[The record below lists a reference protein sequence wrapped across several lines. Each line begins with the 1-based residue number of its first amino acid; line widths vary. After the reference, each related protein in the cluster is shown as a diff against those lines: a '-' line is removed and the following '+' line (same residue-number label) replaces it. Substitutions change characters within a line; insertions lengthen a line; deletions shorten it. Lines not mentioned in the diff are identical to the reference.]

1 MGFLA
6 IDKVAIRNLFG
17 LGIDIRWYGILIAL
31 GVAAGIALAIWD
43 AKRRKI
49 STDVVL
55 DMTLAGV
62 ICAIVFARLYYVVFD
77 TQGTFANDFMAIFRI
92 WDGGLAI
99 YGGVIGGALG
109 IFAYSRIKKFKLS
122 VLFDIAAPSLAI
134 GQAIGRWGNFI
145 NQEAFGQ
152 PVTNPSWQW
161 FPYATYIENPPS
173 GMEPGWYQATF
184 FYESMWC
191 LLLCL
196 FLVLYRRRQK
206 FSGEICAYYFLLYG
220 IERACVELLRTDQ
233 LKTHFLDL
241 PVSHLLSVALVI
253 ASLIYLIVM
262 YSRVKKGLAGCAT
275 PGSIYYVHKPGDGIS
290 SAGVEE
296 TGEASEEQKDGS
308 AEDDG
313 TEAPNESQEE
323 NAGEQVPSEG
333 GSEEEPAQADS
344 EAGEDEDDI

>member
-31 GVAAGIALAIWD
+31 GVAAGIALALWD

-49 STDVVL
+49 STDIVL
-55 DMTLAGV
+55 DMTLVGV

-109 IFAYSRIKKFKLS
+109 IFVYSRIKKLKLS

-152 PVTNPSWQW
+152 PVTNPDWQW
-161 FPYATYIENPPS
+161 FPYATYIENPPFN
-173 GMEPGWYQATF
+173 MEAGWYQATF

-206 FSGEICAYYFLLYG
+206 FSGEICAYYFLFYG

-233 LKTHFLDL
+233 LKTHFLNL

-253 ASLIYLIVM
+253 ASLVYLIVM

-275 PGSIYYVHKPGDGIS
+275 PGSIYYIP
-290 SAGVEE
+290 APEE
-296 TGEASEEQKDGS
+296 INEEQEEGPA
-308 AEDDG
+308 AEAEAQEEAENG
-313 TEAPNESQEE
+313 AQAQTEADQEE
-323 NAGEQVPSEG
+323 NDAPDGGEQAYDNNNDA
-333 GSEEEPAQADS
+333 EER
-344 EAGEDEDDI
+344 DDI

>member
-31 GVAAGIALAIWD
+31 GVAAGIGLAIWD

-55 DMTLAGV
+55 DMTLIGV
-62 ICAIVFARLYYVVFD
+62 ICAIVFARLYYVIFD

-109 IFAYSRIKKFKLS
+109 IFVYSRIKKLKLS

-152 PVTNPSWQW
+152 PVTDPGWQW
-161 FPYATYIENPPS
+161 FPYATYIENPPL
-173 GMEPGWYQATF
+173 GMEAGWYQATF

-220 IERACVELLRTDQ
+220 IERAGVELLRTDQ
-233 LKTHFLDL
+233 LKTHFLNL
-241 PVSHLLSVALVI
+241 PVSHLLSLALVA
-253 ASLIYLIVM
+253 ASLIYLIIM
-262 YSRVKKGLAGCAT
+262 YTRVKKGLAGCAT
-275 PGSIYYVHKPGDGIS
+275 PGSIYYVP
-290 SAGVEE
+290 VPEE
-296 TGEASEEQKDGS
+296 KGKNAVSEGEAEEGGKGSDEVIS
-308 AEDDG
+308 AE
-313 TEAPNESQEE
+313 ESSQEE
-323 NAGEQVPSEG
+323 QPQEQGDNKQADEQGDAASSAETNGP
-333 GSEEEPAQADS
+333 EEEQ
-344 EAGEDEDDI
+344 DDI